1 MKSVSDFRILG
12 FSPSQILF
20 AVFAW
25 SLLIL
30 RFGYRYG
37 TGDQVELLPYT
48 LFLDNPHLYPHDF
61 FIQGLHAS
69 VPNERTVMANLLLPF
84 VNWLEITCFIL
95 HLLTTVVLVL
105 GLEKLARRF
114 IKNKYVAW
122 LSILIALIPLNDFTL
137 GNVELYSDCFQ
148 ASALAVAIVV
158 WALNLFLDKKYLAA
172 SVLMSAATFIQL
184 LEGLDVMMVLC
195 VILFIAAIKREVS
208 WKGLLGF
215 VSVYAFTGGVYLI
228 FVFIQKNVATSAFCE
243 KDIFSILFQFRHP
256 HHFLFSAFPLGK
268 TIVFFLLCALSIL
281 FFALR
286 SRQLLF
292 FVLISLAG
300 IIVYA
305 LSVDGLHN
313 VFIGNFQFYKIT
325 QWIKFL
331 GVVACLGLFAEI
343 IEKHTALWH
352 TLKGELYLLI
362 LAIAACWVL
371 VLNFST
377 SLPYSVPFQLFG
389 MKQSDDMIDICL
401 RIKQETP
408 PDAVFIQPFE
418 NTELKF
424 YAQRSSYVEFKANV
438 RNKAFVCDW
447 AYRIQQIYGVGPG
460 MGINGFALQQEADKD
475 FYALEGEWIETI
487 KRDGVSYILTRK
499 DSQPAFGNLLLSNNT
514 YEVYKL

>member
-12 FSPSQILF
+12 FSFSQILF

-48 LFLDNPHLYPHDF
+48 LFLDNPLLYPHDF
-61 FIQGLHAS
+61 FIQGLHVS

-84 VNWLEITCFIL
+84 VKWLEITCFML

-114 IKNKYVAW
+114 VKNKYVAW
-122 LSILIALIPLNDFTL
+122 LSILITLIPLNDFTL

-208 WKGLLGF
+208 WKTLLGF
-215 VSVYAFTGGVYLI
+215 VSVYAFTAGIYLVFI
-228 FVFIQKNVATSAFCE
+228 FIQKSAPAPVFCE
-243 KDIFSILFQFRHP
+243 NDLFAILFQFRHP
-256 HHFLFSAFPLGK
+256 HHFIFSAFPLSK
-268 TIVFFLLCALSIL
+268 TIIFFFLSALSIL

-292 FVLISLAG
+292 FVLIGLAG
-300 IIVYA
+300 IVVYA
-305 LSVDGLHN
+305 LSVDVLHST
-313 VFIGNFQFYKIT
+313 FIGNFQFYKIT

-331 GVVACLGLFAEI
+331 GVVASLGLFAEI

-352 TLKGELYLLI
+352 TFKGELYLLV
-362 LAIAACWVL
+362 LATVACWIL

-389 MKQSDDMIDICL
+389 MKQSDDMINICQQ
-401 RIKQETP
+401 IKQATP
-408 PDAVFIQPFE
+408 TDAVFIQPFE

-438 RNKAFVCDW
+438 RNKRFVCDW
-447 AYRIQQIYGVGPG
+447 ARRIEQVYNVGP
-460 MGINGFALQQEADKD
+460 ADKESGFMLQERAD
-475 FYALEGEWIETI
+475 SFFYSQSFAE
-487 KRDGVSYILTRK
+487 LTGFKNREVTH
-499 DSQPAFGNLLLSNNT
+499 LLTNKKMKPQLGSLILSNST